1 MKLIPILCM
10 FGLIICATTTKCEE
24 DDIANPSGVEDCKN
38 RAVDEDK
45 YCCFIKVKMRKK
57 YIINEVRG
65 CYEIE
70 KRKVDNGA
78 ITDYLKKEKE
88 YGNDYSLDCISSFTK
103 IGYLLIL
110 FILI

>member
-1 MKLIPILCM
+1 MK
-10 FGLIICATTTKCEE
+10 
-24 DDIANPSGVEDCKN
+24 
-38 RAVDEDK
+38 
-45 YCCFIKVKMRKK
+45 KK